1 MKDKYHELVQFGKN
15 LLNTESLNDGMLY
28 ISLNAKSLTGA
39 ERCSIFIYD
48 INENEL
54 WTILADESE
63 KIVVPYDLGIVG
75 QTIKIRKPILEN
87 DPYDNAHFL
96 SDVDIQTGYYTRN
109 LLTSP
114 IFNSKREIIGVIQ
127 LLNKEDGFNQKDM
140 EFLSFFSHYISSFI
154 ELSTDN

>member
-48 INENEL
+48 INEDEL

-75 QTIKIRKPILEN
+75 QTMIM
-87 DPYDNAHFL
+87 
-96 SDVDIQTGYYTRN
+96 
-109 LLTSP
+109 P
-114 IFNSKREIIGVIQ
+114 IFYLMWIFKQDTTLVI
-127 LLNKEDGFNQKDM
+127 
-140 EFLSFFSHYISSFI
+140 Y
-154 ELSTDN
+154 

>member
-1 MKDKYHELVQFGKN
+1 M
-15 LLNTESLNDGMLY
+15 
-28 ISLNAKSLTGA
+28 
-39 ERCSIFIYD
+39 
-48 INENEL
+48 
-54 WTILADESE
+54 
-63 KIVVPYDLGIVG
+63 
-75 QTIKIRKPILEN
+75 
-87 DPYDNAHFL
+87 
-96 SDVDIQTGYYTRN
+96 DIQTGYYTRN